1 MLVWTSYHCSEILSN
16 DEASWSY
23 IFMSGCATDRYWS
36 NASKIIVID
45 ICYVCGWICSYLPVS
60 IRLLL
65 YILCNWSGSG
75 IFYSCLFSNYFLRKL
90 WVLFLFF
97 LLATF
102 YIVLNLL
109 DLNNLLLHYTKL
121 DEAPLL
127 LFLEWMKNWNFSL
140 TKELTIIHHLL
151 IFFQAYLYVYA
162 IVLHFCP
169 IKNRKEK

>member
-1 MLVWTSYHCSEILSN
+1 M
-16 DEASWSY
+16 
-23 IFMSGCATDRYWS
+23 DRYWS

-127 LFLEWMKNWNFSL
+127 LFFRVDEKLKLFLNKRTNNYTSSLNFFPSIPVCL
-140 TKELTIIHHLL
+140 CNSSTFLSYQK
-151 IFFQAYLYVYA
+151 
-162 IVLHFCP
+162 
-169 IKNRKEK
+169 

>member
-1 MLVWTSYHCSEILSN
+1 M
-16 DEASWSY
+16 
-23 IFMSGCATDRYWS
+23 DRYWS

-60 IRLLL
+60 IPLLL

-127 LFLEWMKNWNFSL
+127 LFSRDSDL
-140 TKELTIIHHLL
+140 TTSNVRPSVTLSSIYKII
-151 IFFQAYLYVYA
+151 V
-162 IVLHFCP
+162 CDSP
-169 IKNRKEK
+169 